1 MQRPNT
7 NPQGQELIGM
17 RELREIAE
25 LLVKHQGMHEGLY
38 DLAIEFQIGV
48 GGVGPSPELVLPGA
62 MVGVK
67 RIGLKQAVVLGPA
80 TVDASV
86 INPLGVA
93 KKVAATKASAKKVSS
108 K

>member
-1 MQRPNT
+1 MQQPNT

-17 RELREIAE
+17 RELREITE
-25 LLVKHQGMHEGLY
+25 LLVRHQGLHEGLY
-38 DLAIEFQIGV
+38 DLAVEFQIGV

-62 MVGVK
+62 ILGVK
-67 RIGLKQAVVLGPA
+67 RIGLKQALALGPT

-93 KKVAATKASAKKVSS
+93 KKVAAKKVSS